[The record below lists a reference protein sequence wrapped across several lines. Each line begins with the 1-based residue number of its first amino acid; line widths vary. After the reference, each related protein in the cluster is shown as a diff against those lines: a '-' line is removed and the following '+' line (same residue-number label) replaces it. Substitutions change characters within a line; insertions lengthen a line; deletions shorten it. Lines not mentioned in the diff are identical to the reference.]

1 MQTFSRRAIMQN
13 TTHTKL
19 PLLLLIVLGVMTA
32 FGPMI
37 VDMYLP
43 AIPQVQH
50 QFRSSASEIQLTLSF
65 AMIGLALGQFLFGPL
80 SDAFGRKKIGLMILS
95 IFFLSSLSAIFITN
109 LALFLCARLIQ
120 GLTAGGIIVI
130 AKAFAGDRY
139 KGDVLAKFLA
149 SLMVVNG
156 IVTIVMPLLVGLS
169 LTLGSW
175 RIIFII
181 LTVIS
186 ILVLIGVAFNMPTTS
201 KVEHTPLNYKAIII
215 DFGSLLKKPR
225 FIIPMLLQGLTYV
238 MLFSFSSASP
248 FITQKVY
255 NMTPQQFS
263 VMVAFNGIG
272 LIIVSQIVALLVEYI
287 NRFKLMIYLT
297 LIQILGVILIVI
309 TLSVH
314 GPLWVL
320 LVAFFLNVC
329 PVTSIGPLGFSMA
342 MEERTGGSGNASSLL
357 GLFQFM
363 LGGIIS
369 PIVGL
374 KGSYDA
380 TPYIIIIIITAIMLI
395 TLQIIYFRNHR
406 HPN

>member
-1 MQTFSRRAIMQN
+1 MQPS
-13 TTHTKL
+13 THTKL

-37 VDMYLP
+37 IDMYLP
-43 AIPQVQH
+43 ALPEAQH
-50 QFRSSASEIQLTLSF
+50 QFRSSTSEIQLTLSF
-65 AMIGLALGQFLFGPL
+65 AMIGLALGQFLFGSL
-80 SDAFGRKKIGLMILS
+80 SDAYGRKRMGLIILC
-95 IFFLSSLSAIFITN
+95 IFFLATLSGVFATN
-109 LALFLCARLIQ
+109 LILFLCIRFIQ
-120 GLTAGGIIVI
+120 GFTAGGIIVI

-139 KGDVLAKFLA
+139 EGDLLAKFLA

-156 IVTIVMPLLVGLS
+156 IVTIIMPLLGGLS

-175 RIIFII
+175 RIVFII
-181 LTVIS
+181 LTFIS
-186 ILVLIGVAFNMPTTS
+186 LLVLLGVATMMPKTQKS
-201 KVEHTPLNYKAIII
+201 EHKSLNFKDILL
-215 DFGSLLKKPR
+215 DFGSLMKKPR

-248 FITQKVY
+248 FITQKIY

-263 VMVAFNGIG
+263 IMVAVNGVG
-272 LIIVSQIVALLVEYI
+272 LIIVSQIVALLVAYI

-297 LIQILGVILIVI
+297 LIQVVGVILIVV
-309 TLSVH
+309 TVAVH
-314 GPLWVL
+314 GPLWIL
-320 LVAFFLNVC
+320 LIAFFLNVC

-357 GLFQFM
+357 GLFQFI

-374 KGSYDA
+374 KGQYDA
-380 TPYIIIIIITAIMLI
+380 TPYIFVIMITAVILI
-395 TLQIIYFRNHR
+395 TLQVIYFRNHR
-406 HPN
+406 NPA

>member
-1 MQTFSRRAIMQN
+1 MQPS
-13 TTHTKL
+13 THTKL

-37 VDMYLP
+37 IDMYLP
-43 AIPQVQH
+43 ALPEAQH
-50 QFRSSASEIQLTLSF
+50 QFRSSTSEIQLTLSF

-80 SDAFGRKKIGLMILS
+80 SDAFGRKRMVLIILCIFLLATLCGIFASNLM
-95 IFFLSSLSAIFITN
+95 
-109 LALFLCARLIQ
+109 LFLCIRFVQ
-120 GLTAGGIIVI
+120 GFTAGGIIVI

-139 KGDVLAKFLA
+139 QGDLLAKFLA

-156 IVTIVMPLLVGLS
+156 IVTIIMPLLGGLS

-175 RIIFII
+175 RIVFVI

-186 ILVLIGVAFNMPTTS
+186 LLVLIGVVTTMPTTHQS
-201 KVEHTPLNYKAIII
+201 EHISLNFKDIFL

-248 FITQKVY
+248 FITQKLY

-263 VMVAFNGIG
+263 IMVAINGVG

-297 LIQILGVILIVI
+297 LIQVIGVVLIVI
-309 TLSVH
+309 TLSMH
-314 GPLWVL
+314 GPLWIL
-320 LVAFFLNVC
+320 LIAFFLNVC

-357 GLFQFM
+357 GLFQFI

-374 KGSYDA
+374 KGQYDA
-380 TPYIIIIIITAIMLI
+380 TPYMIVIIVTAIVLI
-395 TLQIIYFRNHR
+395 TLQVIYFRNHR
-406 HPN
+406 NPA

>member
-1 MQTFSRRAIMQN
+1 MQPS
-13 TTHTKL
+13 THTKL

-37 VDMYLP
+37 IDMYLP
-43 AIPQVQH
+43 ALPEAQH
-50 QFRSSASEIQLTLSF
+50 QFRSSTSEIQLTLSF

-80 SDAFGRKKIGLMILS
+80 SDAFGRKRMGLIILC
-95 IFFLSSLSAIFITN
+95 IFFLATLSGIFASN
-109 LALFLCARLIQ
+109 LMLFLCIRFVQ
-120 GLTAGGIIVI
+120 GFTAGGIIVI

-139 KGDVLAKFLA
+139 QGDLLAKFLA

-156 IVTIVMPLLVGLS
+156 IVTIIMPLLGGLS

-175 RIIFII
+175 RIVFVI

-186 ILVLIGVAFNMPTTS
+186 LLVLIGVVTTMPTTHQS
-201 KVEHTPLNYKAIII
+201 EHISLNFKDIFL

-248 FITQKVY
+248 FITQKLY

-263 VMVAFNGIG
+263 IMVAINGVG

-297 LIQILGVILIVI
+297 LIQVIGVVLIVI
-309 TLSVH
+309 TLSMH
-314 GPLWVL
+314 GPLWIL
-320 LVAFFLNVC
+320 LIAFFLNVC

-357 GLFQFM
+357 GLFQFI

-374 KGSYDA
+374 KGQYDA
-380 TPYIIIIIITAIMLI
+380 TPYMIVIIVTAIVLI
-395 TLQIIYFRNHR
+395 TLQVIYFRNHR
-406 HPN
+406 NPA

>member
-1 MQTFSRRAIMQN
+1 MQPS
-13 TTHTKL
+13 THTKL

-37 VDMYLP
+37 IDMYLP
-43 AIPQVQH
+43 ALPEAQH
-50 QFRSSASEIQLTLSF
+50 QFRSSTSEIQLTLSF

-80 SDAFGRKKIGLMILS
+80 SDAFGRKRMGLIILCV
-95 IFFLSSLSAIFITN
+95 FFLATLSGIFASN
-109 LALFLCARLIQ
+109 LMLFLCIRFVQ
-120 GLTAGGIIVI
+120 GFTAGGIIVI

-139 KGDVLAKFLA
+139 QGDLLAKFLA

-156 IVTIVMPLLVGLS
+156 IVTIIMPLLGGLS

-175 RIIFII
+175 RIVFVI

-186 ILVLIGVAFNMPTTS
+186 LLVLIGVVTTMPTTHQS
-201 KVEHTPLNYKAIII
+201 EHISLNFKEIFL

-248 FITQKVY
+248 FITQKLY

-263 VMVAFNGIG
+263 IMVAINGVG

-297 LIQILGVILIVI
+297 LIQVIGVVLIVI
-309 TLSVH
+309 TLSMH
-314 GPLWVL
+314 GPLWIL
-320 LVAFFLNVC
+320 LIAFFLNVC

-357 GLFQFM
+357 GLFQFI

-374 KGSYDA
+374 KGQYDA
-380 TPYIIIIIITAIMLI
+380 TPYMVVIIVTAIVLI
-395 TLQIIYFRNHR
+395 TLQVIYFRNHR
-406 HPN
+406 NPA

>member
-1 MQTFSRRAIMQN
+1 MQPS
-13 TTHTKL
+13 THTKL

-37 VDMYLP
+37 IDMYLP
-43 AIPQVQH
+43 ALPEAQH
-50 QFRSSASEIQLTLSF
+50 QFRSSTSEIQLTLSF

-80 SDAFGRKKIGLMILS
+80 SDAFGRKRMVLIILC
-95 IFFLSSLSAIFITN
+95 IFFLATLSGIFASN
-109 LALFLCARLIQ
+109 LMLFLCIRFVQ
-120 GLTAGGIIVI
+120 GFTAGGIIVI

-139 KGDVLAKFLA
+139 QGDLLAKFLA

-156 IVTIVMPLLVGLS
+156 IVTIIMPLLGGLS

-175 RIIFII
+175 RIVFVI

-186 ILVLIGVAFNMPTTS
+186 LLVLIGVVTTMPTTHQS
-201 KVEHTPLNYKAIII
+201 EHISLNFKDIFL

-248 FITQKVY
+248 FITQKLY

-263 VMVAFNGIG
+263 IMVAINGVG

-297 LIQILGVILIVI
+297 LIQVIGVVLIVI
-309 TLSVH
+309 TLSMH
-314 GPLWVL
+314 GPLWIL
-320 LVAFFLNVC
+320 LIAFFLNVC

-357 GLFQFM
+357 GLFQFI

-374 KGSYDA
+374 KGQYDA
-380 TPYIIIIIITAIMLI
+380 TPYMIVIIVTAIVLI
-395 TLQIIYFRNHR
+395 TLQVIYFRNHR
-406 HPN
+406 NPA

>member
-1 MQTFSRRAIMQN
+1 MQPS
-13 TTHTKL
+13 THTKL

-37 VDMYLP
+37 IDMYLP
-43 AIPQVQH
+43 ALPEAQH
-50 QFRSSASEIQLTLSF
+50 QFRSSTSEIQLTLSF

-80 SDAFGRKKIGLMILS
+80 SDAFGRKRMGLIILC
-95 IFFLSSLSAIFITN
+95 IFFLATLSGIFASN
-109 LALFLCARLIQ
+109 LMLFLCIRFVQ
-120 GLTAGGIIVI
+120 GFTAGGIIVI

-139 KGDVLAKFLA
+139 QGDLLAKFLA

-156 IVTIVMPLLVGLS
+156 IVTIIMPLLGGLS

-175 RIIFII
+175 RIVFVI

-186 ILVLIGVAFNMPTTS
+186 LLVLIGVVTTMPNTHQS
-201 KVEHTPLNYKAIII
+201 EHISLNFKDIFL

-248 FITQKVY
+248 FITQKLY

-263 VMVAFNGIG
+263 IMVAINGVG

-287 NRFKLMIYLT
+287 NRFKLMIYLM
-297 LIQILGVILIVI
+297 LIQVIGVVLIVI
-309 TLSVH
+309 TLSMH
-314 GPLWVL
+314 GPLWIL
-320 LVAFFLNVC
+320 LIAFFLNVC

-357 GLFQFM
+357 GLFQFI

-374 KGSYDA
+374 KGQYDA
-380 TPYIIIIIITAIMLI
+380 TPYMIVIIVTAIVLI
-395 TLQIIYFRNHR
+395 TLQVIYFRNHR
-406 HPN
+406 NPA

>member
-1 MQTFSRRAIMQN
+1 MQPS
-13 TTHTKL
+13 THTKL

-37 VDMYLP
+37 IDMYLP
-43 AIPQVQH
+43 ALPEAQH
-50 QFRSSASEIQLTLSF
+50 QFRSSTSEIQLTLSF

-80 SDAFGRKKIGLMILS
+80 SDAFGRKRMVLIILC
-95 IFFLSSLSAIFITN
+95 IFFLATLSGIFASN
-109 LALFLCARLIQ
+109 LMLFLCIRFVQ
-120 GLTAGGIIVI
+120 GFTAGGIIVI

-139 KGDVLAKFLA
+139 QGDLLAKFLA

-156 IVTIVMPLLVGLS
+156 IVTIIMPLLGGLS

-175 RIIFII
+175 RIVFVI

-186 ILVLIGVAFNMPTTS
+186 LLVLIGVVTTMPTTHQS
-201 KVEHTPLNYKAIII
+201 EHISLNFKDIFL

-248 FITQKVY
+248 FITQKLY

-263 VMVAFNGIG
+263 IMVAINGVG

-297 LIQILGVILIVI
+297 LIQVIGVVLIVI
-309 TLSVH
+309 TLSMH
-314 GPLWVL
+314 GPLWIL
-320 LVAFFLNVC
+320 LIAFFLNVC

-357 GLFQFM
+357 GLFQFI

-374 KGSYDA
+374 KGQYDA
-380 TPYIIIIIITAIMLI
+380 TPYMIVIIITAIVLI
-395 TLQIIYFRNHR
+395 TLQVIYFRNHR
-406 HPN
+406 NPA